1 MEGCVPHGPGGL
13 RSGPVWTKI
22 GEASSSIQQIPEDWE
37 GLEITFTGDH
47 NKVSSMEDSSGN
59 QMLMVSR
66 NNEFHDIALMS
77 TEHTAPVTFAKEGG
91 GWEVGIEFAQPWSGE
106 GWGLVWNPGDV
117 EKAMISP
124 VGNRMYAVSRVHAY
138 EAREWAL
145 QMGHEIGD
153 EYTGIGPPPYR
164 AADWGGGSKDTVI
177 DKISYAYQYTGPEC
191 LLYRKEWSHFPD
203 CKFYV
208 QGPNKTIFASGNPR
222 NPLAVYISEPASHTQ
237 PIVDAPYST
246 EGIASIPD
254 RGQWGPLAAQ
264 DVEPG
269 MQFPTGTSGPQVFP
283 GLYNSNNQH
292 AHKGGG
298 ILNDTDA
305 NLGAGNPDVDF
316 GLQTGGMSVV
326 RILGSN
332 ASKITALS
340 TRGNLVI
347 VHTDKG
353 CHIIYAPTA
362 DQAETGY
369 RAEQAT
375 ASTTSAAVNPL
386 VVAGD
391 GGTQPFWLG
400 HDGQIY
406 KDEAGARGA
415 EDFKGY
421 ADPQQAS
428 WKSKGRWEQ
437 EHPNNLSNSF
447 ATYDPQS
454 GMYWVF
460 IERVESALAQRVP
473 LYGPISLNVPPAP
486 LYGPTNLDAS
496 FGTNLTLGPSG
507 LTAVTNPVLGPI
519 SITAIVTPALG
530 PIGLTAITNPAL
542 GPIGMIHVQAAPVQG
557 PASLTAITNPA
568 LGPGSLTATV
578 GSGVSGLQGWGVT
591 DLNVILNGTTSGIGT
606 NNYVASPTSI
616 GLSGVADAQGGY
628 YNTYFLMSDGS
639 LRGVGYNNYG
649 QLGLGDTANR
659 TSDTQIVAS
668 GVSSILPTNR
678 SLFFKKTNGTLWAAG
693 QNIYGQLADGSTT
706 NRSTPVEIVP
716 TSLGW
721 TISNYSS
728 SGYHTLVVKSDGSL
742 WGSGYNAVGSLGLG
756 DYTNR
761 NSWTQLISSG
771 VASAV
776 ANYISTYV
784 VKTDGTLWVTGE
796 NGYGE
801 LGLGTTSSVNTF
813 TQVSG
818 VAVSEVFQNSHGS
831 QTFFKK
837 TNGSVWGM
845 GSNYYGNLGQGNNSQ
860 QNSPVEVISSGCDS
874 VSSAT
879 TFAVFLMSD
888 GSVKAAGTNTYGY
901 FGTGNT
907 TDSYSLV
914 TSLAS
919 GISSLDTAVNHVIA
933 Y

>member
-1 MEGCVPHGPGGL
+1 MRFFRIPAFTGIETHRDDSDRGSLRIVEGCVPHGPGGL

-22 GEASSSIQQIPEDWE
+22 GEASSNSED
-37 GLEITFTGDH
+37 T
-47 NKVSSMEDSSGN
+47 NQVSAVEDGSGN

-66 NNEFHDIALMS
+66 NDEVHDIGLMT
-77 TEHTAPVTFAKEGG
+77 TEHTAPVTFAAGG
-91 GWEVGIEFAQPWSGE
+91 GAWETGFNLITTGTGA
-106 GWGLVWNPGDV
+106 
-117 EKAMISP
+117 KASISP
-124 VGNRMYAVSRVHAY
+124 VGNRMYAVSSTHAN
-138 EAREWAL
+138 
-145 QMGHEIGD
+145 QNVIGASF
-153 EYTGIGPPPYR
+153 TGIGPPPYE
-164 AADWGGGSKDTVI
+164 AVDWNGGGGVE
-177 DKISYAYQYTGPEC
+177 SYAYKYTGPEC
-191 LLYRKEWSHFPD
+191 LLYRKEWSHFPN
-203 CKFYV
+203 CRFFV
-208 QGPNKTIFASGNPR
+208 QGPNKTIFASGNPH

-246 EGIASIPD
+246 ETAGTDIEYDSVSGGDDGKRDSANLPSD
-254 RGQWGPLAAQ
+254 GMG
-264 DVEPG
+264 VEPG
-269 MQFPTGTSGPQVFP
+269 IQ
-283 GLYNSNNQH
+283 NNNNQH
-292 AHKGGG
+292 SYLGGG
-298 ILNDTDA
+298 ISNEIE
-305 NLGAGNPDVDF
+305 GGNPEVGF

-340 TRGNLVI
+340 TRGNMVI

-460 IERVESALAQRVP
+460 VERVEIALAQDVP
-473 LYGPISLNVPPAP
+473 LFGPIGLGAPPEPA
-486 LYGPTNLDAS
+486 YGPTDLYAS

-507 LTAVTNPVLGPI
+507 LTAITNPALGPI
-519 SITAIVTPALG
+519 SITATATPALG
-530 PIGLTAITNPAL
+530 PIGLTAVTNPAL
-542 GPIGMIHVQAAPVQG
+542 GPIGMIHVQAAPAQG
-557 PASLTAITNPA
+557 PGSLTAITNPA

-578 GSGVSGLQGWGVT
+578 TSGVSGLQGWGVT

-616 GLSGVADAQGGY
+616 GLSGVSDAKGGY
-628 YNTYFLMSDGS
+628 HNTYFLMSDGS

-649 QLGLGDTANR
+649 QLGLGDTASR

-860 QNSPVEVISSGCDS
+860 QSSPVEVISSGCNS

-888 GSVKAAGTNTYGY
+888 GSVKAAGTNTYGF

-907 TDSYSLV
+907 TNSYSLV

-919 GISSLDTAVNHVIA
+919 GISSLDTAINHVIA